1 VKRILKLLYPGL
13 GIKRW
18 LLLLMT
24 GFVIVLG
31 ASLAL
36 IIGLSGLRGLA
47 GRVLA
52 FFLSLSGGQWVL
64 LVAILFLGMAVI
76 IVAWLGFLR
85 SLLGGVV
92 PRNEKMVDV
101 LYQSR

>member
-1 VKRILKLLYPGL
+1 
-13 GIKRW
+13 
-18 LLLLMT
+18 M
-24 GFVIVLG
+24 
-31 ASLAL
+31 
-36 IIGLSGLRGLA
+36 
-47 GRVLA
+47 
-52 FFLSLSGGQWVL
+52 L

-101 LYQSR
+101 L